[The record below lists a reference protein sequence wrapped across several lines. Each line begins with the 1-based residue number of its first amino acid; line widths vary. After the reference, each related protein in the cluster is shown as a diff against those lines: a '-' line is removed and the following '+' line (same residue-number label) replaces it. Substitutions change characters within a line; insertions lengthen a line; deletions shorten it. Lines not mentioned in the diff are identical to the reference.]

1 MLIITGLMAGTMGG
15 MLGVGG
21 SLVMIPALTELIG
34 PDQHLYQATAMIVN
48 FFVVVPAVYHHRR
61 AKAIEPETVIKLI
74 PLAILAIIVGVTV
87 SELQLFSGEGEA
99 YLRGLFGLFLFFVCA
114 YDLYRLLIKKGSR
127 TPKDAIASQT
137 HPTKI
142 RWSQA
147 AMIAIPTGLIAGLL
161 GVGGGVMAVP
171 LQCRLLHIPIRNAIA
186 NSATLIIATS
196 TIGACMK
203 NYAYYVDNDH
213 TFKAFILASCLIP
226 TAILGGLL
234 GSRLTHVLPLKIV
247 KTAFFILLA
256 VVAVRLTWR
265 SLHSEA
271 PSQTTT
277 VLFDQTAPVGQTNV
291 IEPTLTLQAQLSERQ
306 IPIPQDI

>member
-1 MLIITGLMAGTMGG
+1 MLILTGLSAGTMGG

-21 SLVMIPALTELIG
+21 SLVMIPVLTELIG

-48 FFVVVPAVYHHRR
+48 FFVVVPAVFHHRR
-61 AKAIEPETVIKLI
+61 VKAIEPGTVIKLI
-74 PLAILAIIVGVTV
+74 PLAIVAIIVGVTV
-87 SELQLFSGEGEA
+87 SEFRFFSGEGEV
-99 YLRGLFGLFLFFVCA
+99 YLRGLFGLFLFIVCLF
-114 YDLYRLLIKKGSR
+114 DLYKILIRKRSTHSEPVVISDTK
-127 TPKDAIASQT
+127 TLPK
-137 HPTKI
+137 KI
-142 RWSQA
+142 RWLQA
-147 AMIAIPTGLIAGLL
+147 AMIAIPTGLVAGLL

-203 NYAYYVDNDH
+203 NYAYYVDNDQSL
-213 TFKAFILASCLIP
+213 KAFILASCLIP
-226 TAILGGLL
+226 TAIIGSLL

-265 SLHSEA
+265 SIQSAVPNQIAVAIL
-271 PSQTTT
+271 
-277 VLFDQTAPVGQTNV
+277 DQNITGGDDRA
-291 IEPTLTLQAQLSERQ
+291 E
-306 IPIPQDI
+306 